1 MGIQKLLIG
10 KTTKIEIGFTS
21 SVFVA
26 GFIGV
31 VVLPF
36 YLYLFGAGVFW
47 EFLGV
52 AVSLILVWNLESYK
66 LMRYARKNKK
76 ILTVPGYFEHRF
88 KSHSYM
94 TRTLAAVE
102 SSILSIVIASFLIK
116 ELAFV
121 LNIITG
127 VRQTALI
134 AIIVLVVCCGIGIFG
149 MNFIS
154 KVSIIK
160 ATLLTMGLL
169 VVALYMYFSVGRVE
183 LVKNLMATDIMGSV
197 SEYLDVRFHNGEL
210 LKATDV
216 VSLASIGLLASG
228 MPFMLGLFFF
238 EKDAK
243 AINHGKMI
251 MIVFL
256 LILFVSAAFLGAV
269 SRGYLYPQDIT
280 NSLSGYIYMV
290 FHSIRENGNG
300 GIVVSIVFLVIIIAG
315 FMTAI
320 EGAFHA
326 VCTAIYE
333 DIIVEGRLFVAKKR
347 NQYRDI
353 IISLC
358 ISGIAIFLLAA
369 YINSS
374 DISVTIVFI
383 AALGCS
389 FSPTL
394 VMSLF
399 WKRMNTAGC
408 VAGLISGM
416 VCVPFFKYADVFMVM
431 GDKLTLC
438 DVMGVNSVLP
448 SMACTYLMIILVSLF
463 TPKPQEDVINEFN
476 DVRNR
481 ITE

>member
-1 MGIQKLLIG
+1 MDIQKLLIG
-10 KTTKIEIGFTS
+10 KTTKFEIGFTS

-66 LMRYARKNKK
+66 LMRYARKNKN
-76 ILTVPGYFEHRF
+76 IFTIPGFFENRF
-88 KSHSYM
+88 KSLGYV

-102 SSILSIVIASFLIK
+102 ASILSVVIASFLIK
-116 ELAFV
+116 ELALV

-127 VRQTALI
+127 IRQNTLI
-134 AIIVLVVCCGIGIFG
+134 AIVIIVICCGIGIFG
-149 MNFIS
+149 MNYIS
-154 KVSIIK
+154 KISIIK
-160 ATLLTMGLL
+160 SVFLTVGVL
-169 VVALYMYFSVGRVE
+169 VVAFYMFFSVGKVE
-183 LVKNLMATDIMGSV
+183 LVKNIMATDVMGSV
-197 SEYLDVRFHNGEL
+197 SEYLNILYHDGEL
-210 LKATDV
+210 LKTEDV
-216 VSLASIGLLASG
+216 TSLFSIGLLASG

-238 EKDAK
+238 EKDARS
-243 AINHGKMI
+243 INHGKMI
-251 MIVFL
+251 MIIFL
-256 LILFVSAAFLGAV
+256 LVLFVSAAFLGAV
-269 SRGYLYPQDIT
+269 SRGYLYPQEIT
-280 NSLSGYIYMV
+280 NSLSGYIYMTY
-290 FHSIRENGNG
+290 NGLRTNG
-300 GIVVSIVFLVIIIAG
+300 HGGAVIAIVYLMVIIVG
-315 FMTAI
+315 FLTAI
-320 EGAFHA
+320 EGAVHT

-347 NQYRDI
+347 NEYRDI
-353 IISLC
+353 VISLI
-358 ISGIAIFLLAA
+358 ISGISIFLLAA
-369 YINSS
+369 YLNSS

-389 FSPTL
+389 FSPTI
-394 VMSLF
+394 VMALF
-399 WKRMNTAGC
+399 WKRMNAAGC

-416 VCVPFFKYADVFMVM
+416 VCVPFFKYADVIMVM
-431 GDKLTLC
+431 GDKVTLC

-448 SMACTYLMIILVSLF
+448 SMACTYLMIILVSAF
-463 TPKPQEDVINEFN
+463 TPKPKEDVVNEYN

>member
-1 MGIQKLLIG
+1 M
-10 KTTKIEIGFTS
+10 
-21 SVFVA
+21 
-26 GFIGV
+26 

-66 LMRYARKNKK
+66 LMRYARKNKN
-76 ILTVPGYFEHRF
+76 ILTIPGFFEHRF

-102 SSILSIVIASFLIK
+102 AAILSVVIASFLIK
-116 ELAFV
+116 ELAFI

-127 VRQTALI
+127 VKQTALI
-134 AIIVLVVCCGIGIFG
+134 AIIVMVTCCGIGIFG

-160 ATLLTMGLL
+160 AVLLTVGVL
-169 VVALYMYFSVGRVE
+169 VVAFYMYFSVGKVE
-183 LVKNLMATDIMGSV
+183 LVKNIMDTDVMGSV
-197 SEYLDVRFHNGEL
+197 SDYLNVLFHDGEM
-210 LKATDV
+210 LKATDI

-238 EKDAK
+238 ERNAK
-243 AINHGKMI
+243 SINHGKM
-251 MIVFL
+251 
-256 LILFVSAAFLGAV
+256 ILFVSAAFLGAV
-269 SRGYLYPQDIT
+269 SRGYLYPQSIT
-280 NSLSGYIYMV
+280 NSLSAYIYMV
-290 FHSIRENGNG
+290 FYGIRENGHG
-300 GIVVSIVFLVIIIAG
+300 GAFVSVIFLIIIIVG

-320 EGAFHA
+320 EGAIHT

-333 DIIVEGRLFVAKKR
+333 DVIVEGRLFVAKKR

-353 IISLC
+353 VISLC
-358 ISGIAIFLLAA
+358 ITGIAVFLLSE

-399 WKRMNTAGC
+399 WKRMNAAGC

-416 VCVPFFKYADVFMVM
+416 VCVPFFKYAEVFMVM

-448 SMACTYLMIILVSLF
+448 SMACTYLIIILVSAL
-463 TPKPQEDVINEFN
+463 TPKPKEEVLNEFS

>member
-1 MGIQKLLIG
+1 MDIQKLLIG
-10 KTTKIEIGFTS
+10 KTTKLEIGFSS

-66 LMRYARKNKK
+66 LMRYARKNKN
-76 ILTVPGYFEHRF
+76 ILTIPGFFEHRF

-102 SSILSIVIASFLIK
+102 AAILSVVIASFLIK
-116 ELAFV
+116 ELAFI

-127 VRQTALI
+127 VKQTALI
-134 AIIVLVVCCGIGIFG
+134 AIIVMVTCCGIGIFG

-160 ATLLTMGLL
+160 AVLLTVGVL
-169 VVALYMYFSVGRVE
+169 VVAFYMYFSVGKVE
-183 LVKNLMATDIMGSV
+183 LVKNIMDTDVMGSV
-197 SEYLDVRFHNGEL
+197 SDYLNVLFHDGEM
-210 LKATDV
+210 LKATDI

-228 MPFMLGLFFF
+228 MPFMLGLFFL
-238 EKDAK
+238 ERDAK
-243 AINHGKMI
+243 SINHGKMV
-251 MIVFL
+251 MIIFL
-256 LILFVSAAFLGAV
+256 LVLFVSAAFLGAV
-269 SRGYLYPQDIT
+269 SRGYLYPQSIT
-280 NSLSGYIYMV
+280 NSLSAYIYMV
-290 FHSIRENGNG
+290 FYGIRENGHG
-300 GIVVSIVFLVIIIAG
+300 GAFVSVIFLIIIIVG

-320 EGAFHA
+320 EGAIHT

-333 DIIVEGRLFVAKKR
+333 DVIVEGRLFVAKKR

-353 IISLC
+353 VISLC
-358 ISGIAIFLLAA
+358 ITGIAVFLLSE

-399 WKRMNTAGC
+399 WKRMNAAGC

-416 VCVPFFKYADVFMVM
+416 VCVPFFKYAEVFMVM

-448 SMACTYLMIILVSLF
+448 SMACTYLIIILVSAL
-463 TPKPQEDVINEFN
+463 TPKPKEEVLNEFS

>member
-1 MGIQKLLIG
+1 MDIQKLLIG
-10 KTTKIEIGFTS
+10 KTTKLEISFTS
-21 SVFVA
+21 SVFIA

-66 LMRYARKNKK
+66 LMRYARKNKN
-76 ILTVPGYFEHRF
+76 ILTLPGFFEHRF
-88 KSHSYM
+88 KSLSYI
-94 TRTLAAVE
+94 TRSLAAVE
-102 SSILSIVIASFLIK
+102 SSILSVVIASFLIK

-127 VRQTALI
+127 VKQNALI
-134 AIIVLVVCCGIGIFG
+134 AIIVLVVCSGIGTFG

-160 ATLLTMGLL
+160 AILLAVGVL
-169 VVALYMYFSVGRVE
+169 VVAFYMYFNVGGVG
-183 LVKNLMATDIMGSV
+183 LVKNLMATDVMGSV
-197 SEYLDVRFHNGEL
+197 SEYLNILFHDGEI
-210 LKATDV
+210 LKVPDI

-238 EKDAK
+238 EKDARS
-243 AINHGKMI
+243 ISHGKMVMVI
-251 MIVFL
+251 FL
-256 LILFVSAAFLGAV
+256 LVLFVSAAFFGAV
-269 SRGYLYPQDIT
+269 SRGFLYPQDIT

-290 FHSIRENGNG
+290 FWGIRQNGDG
-300 GIVVSIVFLVIIIAG
+300 GILVSVIFLVVVIVG

-320 EGAFHA
+320 EGAVHS
-326 VCTAIYE
+326 VCSAIYE

-358 ISGIAIFLLAA
+358 ISGIAVFLLAT

-399 WKRMNTAGC
+399 WKRMNAAGC

-438 DVMGVNSVLP
+438 DVMGVDSVLP
-448 SMACTYLMIILVSLF
+448 SMLCTYLIIILVSIF
-463 TPKPQEDVINEFN
+463 TPKPKEEVVNEFN